1 MRDRLGR
8 VAIVAGCVA
17 LLLAGACARKDIRK
31 VASEMTGGGD
41 ADAGKVSMARR
52 TCNACHKIPGV
63 ESSRATG
70 GPTLEHWTQ
79 HQLIAK
85 RYPNTP
91 ENLIHWIQDPRAMVD
106 TTYMP
111 SMGVSEKEARD
122 IAAYLYTLE

>member
-1 MRDRLGR
+1 MSDRGWR
-8 VAIVAGCVA
+8 VAVVLCCA
-17 LLLAGACARKDIRK
+17 LLLALTACKKDIRK
-31 VASEMTGGGD
+31 EASEMTGGGD
-41 ADAGKVSMARR
+41 PDAGKKTLARR
-52 TCNACHKIPGV
+52 NCNACHKIPGV

-70 GPTLEHWTQ
+70 GPNLEHWTQ
-79 HQLIAK
+79 RQLIAK

-111 SMGVSEKEARD
+111 SMGVQEKEARD

>member
-1 MRDRLGR
+1 VRDHA
-8 VAIVAGCVA
+8 VQAGLILCCA
-17 LLLAGACARKDIRK
+17 LLLMAAACKKDVRQA
-31 VASEMTGGGD
+31 ASEMTGGGD
-41 ADAGKVSMARR
+41 PDAGKATLARR
-52 TCNACHKIPGV
+52 NCNACHKIPGV

-70 GPTLEHWTQ
+70 GPSLEHWTQ

-91 ENLIHWIQDPRAMVD
+91 ENLMHWIQDPRAMVD

-111 SMGVSEKEARD
+111 SMGVQEKEARD